1 MEGGGVGGGRAPP
14 LDPPG
19 PSALPLTYKRLAEGK
34 PIKRGSC
41 DKHPEVR
48 LECQRVPKCEIIT
61 APNASSVGVCLLGE
75 MSSRWLTLL
84 TPLPISESKLT
95 YLCSS
100 GNVTQSFRFS
110 WIISLFA
117 FK

>member
-1 MEGGGVGGGRAPP
+1 MEGGGGWGGGRVPP

-61 APNASSVGVCLLGE
+61 APKFCRGL
-75 MSSRWLTLL
+75 
-84 TPLPISESKLT
+84 
-95 YLCSS
+95 
-100 GNVTQSFRFS
+100 SFGRNEQPMAEPSYAPPNF
-110 WIISLFA
+110 
-117 FK
+117 